1 MYNKLKFTLDNIIYN
16 STSNGKEDIEVIL
29 PMRTPTQTAY
39 KSKYTKEKSVV
50 ISAAV
55 QIRIKLFL
63 TLTTDKIPEILIHS
77 ESSKA
82 TIEYSN
88 AINLQANTVNLLTFT
103 TVDGGAKWLVDFQA
117 YSNSFVPG
125 NTVVT
130 VNSKPGPNVILDA
143 SDIYLHGEKG
153 PTIVDQFQTIDNK
166 ITALEKTIASDV
178 TSEVVSILPGMI
190 KIEIED
196 TEIIAETI

>member
-63 TLTTDKIPEILIHS
+63 TLTTNKIPEILIHS

-153 PTIVDQFQTIDNK
+153 PTIVDQFQTVDNK
-166 ITALEKTIASDV
+166 ITALEKTITSDV

>member
-63 TLTTDKIPEILIHS
+63 TLTTNKIPEILIHS

-153 PTIVDQFQTIDNK
+153 PTIVDQFQTVDNK

>member
-153 PTIVDQFQTIDNK
+153 PTIVDQFQTVDNK

>member
-103 TVDGGAKWLVDFQA
+103 TVDGGAKWLIDFQA

-125 NTVVT
+125 GTVVT
-130 VNSKPGPNVILDA
+130 VNSKSGPNIILDA
-143 SDIYLHGEKG
+143 SDIHLHGEKG
-153 PTIVDQFQTIDNK
+153 PTIVDQFQTVDNK
-166 ITALEKTIASDV
+166 ITTLKTTIASDV

-190 KIEIED
+190 KTEIKD